1 MKGKPFTEEQIISI
15 LRGHGAGSSGAELA
29 RKHGFRRADFGSTEV
44 HQLAHDIQNDYWVL
58 RP

>member
-1 MKGKPFTEEQIISI
+1 MWGRERARDYFTRAGFSSI
-15 LRGHGAGSSGAELA
+15 
-29 RKHGFRRADFGSTEV
+29 EV